1 MDNRPDG
8 ADAIGTIEL
17 ELVKLV
23 RQLETFGRRSSLYVR
38 VDRAGYLAMR
48 VLEDLGPVSTN
59 ALAQAL
65 HLDASTVTRQIAP
78 LERGGLI
85 ERRPDPADGRSSSI
99 ALTAEGRRCMID
111 VTQERRRRI
120 EEQPSWVAEVDGEV
134 VAVARWT
141 MSFGSWVEVGGVA
154 THPEFRRRFAK
165 LQSLMMSAKRSD
177 PLLQFDGQRAFQF
190 AGLAARGN
198 SALECAVREGRIGYE
213 EIATGVMWWFEAGD
227 LIHVPKGVC
236 VWCRVPGP
244 ARTLAI
250 KLPSSDE
257 KVICRNCARTCNR
270 RQEPYQQ
277 P

>member
-1 MDNRPDG
+1 VDNRPDG

-48 VLEDLGPVSTN
+48 VLEDLGPVNTN

-120 EEQPSWVAEVDGEV
+120 EALVSDWDG
-134 VAVARWT
+134 AD
-141 MSFGSWVEVGGVA
+141 
-154 THPEFRRRFAK
+154 K
-165 LQSLMMSAKRSD
+165 
-177 PLLQFDGQRAFQF
+177 
-190 AGLAARGN
+190 AGLAAGLARLN
-198 SALECAVREGRIGYE
+198 SSLAESVAESGKSPQCPRAV
-213 EIATGVMWWFEAGD
+213 
-227 LIHVPKGVC
+227 
-236 VWCRVPGP
+236 
-244 ARTLAI
+244 
-250 KLPSSDE
+250 
-257 KVICRNCARTCNR
+257 
-270 RQEPYQQ
+270 
-277 P
+277 